1 MRCENKTHSELR
13 NKQTNTHMEL
23 KSYDGKNFLNTWNV
37 NEERN
42 ITRVSKETLQA
53 VRTEDEEISPA
64 SVKFS
69 GSSKK

>member
-1 MRCENKTHSELR
+1 
-13 NKQTNTHMEL
+13 MEL

-69 GSSKK
+69 GSSKKWQYHREHENFNCFAFS